1 MSPTYLEAIPLNY
14 RKYGD
19 TGPDLIVLHGLF
31 ASGKNWRSFARSI
44 ENDFQIWMPDARN
57 HGESPHAET
66 MSYKEMAEDVVCFLD
81 NNGLERIMLLGH
93 SMGGKTAMQVALRF
107 PERVSCLIVVY
118 IAPVQYEHLH
128 KNLKLIRAKQEL
140 GLPKIM
146 TRAEV
151 EKKLAYKIDEKHILS
166 FLMTNLICKEGQ
178 SQWRIGLEQIA
189 SGLQVLLNHLNPENT
204 FSGPTLF
211 LGGANS
217 DYIKTEYHKQIRI
230 LFPESSVKMLK
241 NCGHWLHVE
250 QPESFQKTV
259 SAFLQQNGLL

>member
-1 MSPTYLEAIPLNY
+1 MTPTYLEAIPLNY

-31 ASGKNWRSFARSI
+31 GSGKNWRSFARSI
-44 ENDFQIWMPDARN
+44 VNDFQIWMPDARN

-107 PERVSCLIVVY
+107 PERVSCLIVVD
-118 IAPVQYEHLH
+118 IAPVQYEHFQ
-128 KNLKLIRAKQEL
+128 KNIKLIRAMQEL

-151 EKKLAYKIDEKHILS
+151 EIKLADKIDEKHILS
-166 FLMTNLICKEGQ
+166 FLMTNLICK
-178 SQWRIGLEQIA
+178 
-189 SGLQVLLNHLNPENT
+189 
-204 FSGPTLF
+204 
-211 LGGANS
+211 GGTISVANRFRANS
-217 DYIKTEYHKQIRI
+217 FRFTGTVK
-230 LFPESSVKMLK
+230 LFKSGKYFFRT
-241 NCGHWLHVE
+241 N
-250 QPESFQKTV
+250 SFPWWCKFRLYQD
-259 SAFLQQNGLL
+259 

>member
-1 MSPTYLEAIPLNY
+1 MTPTYLEAIPLNY

-31 ASGKNWRSFARSI
+31 GSGKSWRSFARSI
-44 ENDFQIWMPDARN
+44 VNDFQIWMPDARN

-66 MSYKEMAEDVVCFLD
+66 MSCKEMAEDFVYFLD

-93 SMGGKTAMQVALRF
+93 SMGGKSA
-107 PERVSCLIVVY
+107 PERVSCLIVVD
-118 IAPVQYEHLH
+118 IAPVQYEHFQN
-128 KNLKLIRAKQEL
+128 NLKLLRAMQKL
-140 GLPKIM
+140 RLPKIM
-146 TRAEV
+146 ILDEV
-151 EKKLAYKIDEKHILS
+151 EKKLADKIDEKHILS

-178 SQWRIGLEQIA
+178 SQWRICLEQIA
-189 SGLQVLLNHLNPENT
+189 SGLPVQLNYLNPENT

-241 NCGHWLHVE
+241 NC
-250 QPESFQKTV
+250 
-259 SAFLQQNGLL
+259 

>member
-1 MSPTYLEAIPLNY
+1 M
-14 RKYGD
+14 
-19 TGPDLIVLHGLF
+19 IVLHGLF

-107 PERVSCLIVVY
+107 QERVSCLIVVD
-118 IAPVQYEHLH
+118 IAPVQYEQFQKH
-128 KNLKLIRAKQEL
+128 LKLIRAMQEL

-151 EKKLAYKIDEKHILS
+151 EK
-166 FLMTNLICKEGQ
+166 
-178 SQWRIGLEQIA
+178 
-189 SGLQVLLNHLNPENT
+189 
-204 FSGPTLF
+204 
-211 LGGANS
+211 
-217 DYIKTEYHKQIRI
+217 
-230 LFPESSVKMLK
+230 
-241 NCGHWLHVE
+241 
-250 QPESFQKTV
+250 
-259 SAFLQQNGLL
+259 